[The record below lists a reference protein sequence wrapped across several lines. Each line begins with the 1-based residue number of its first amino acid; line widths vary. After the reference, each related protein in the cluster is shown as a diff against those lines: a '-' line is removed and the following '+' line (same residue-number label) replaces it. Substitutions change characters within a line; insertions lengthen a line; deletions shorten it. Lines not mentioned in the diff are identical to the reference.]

1 MKLTAFTDYALRTL
15 IYLGLHP
22 DQLSTID
29 DICDAYDIPRNHLTK
44 VVHLLGGSGWVQ
56 TVRGKGGGLRL
67 AVLPEKVSIGAVV
80 RLTESDFDMVEC
92 FNKDNNRCVLSPS
105 CRLKGALREATDA
118 WFAVLDPLTLADLL
132 GNARNL
138 RRQLFGSAA

>member
-92 FNKDNNRCVLSPS
+92 FSKDNNRCVLSPS
-105 CRLKGALREATDA
+105 CRLKQALREATDA

-132 GNARNL
+132 GNAHNL

>member
-29 DICDAYDIPRNHLTK
+29 EICEAYDIPRNHLSK

-67 AVLPEKVSIGAVV
+67 AVAPEKVSIGEVV

-92 FNKDNNRCVLSPS
+92 FNTDNNRCVLSPS
-105 CRLKGALREATDA
+105 CRLKSALRQATDA

>member
-22 DQLSTID
+22 GQLSTID

>member
-29 DICDAYDIPRNHLTK
+29 EICDAYDIPRNHLTK

-56 TVRGKGGGLRL
+56 TVRGKGGGLKL
-67 AVLPEKVSIGAVV
+67 AVPAEKVSVGDVV

-92 FNKDNNRCVLSPS
+92 FNRDNNRCVLSPS
-105 CRLKGALREATDA
+105 CRLKSALRQATDA

>member
-56 TVRGKGGGLRL
+56 TVRGKGGGRRL

>member
-1 MKLTAFTDYALRTL
+1 MRLTAFTDYALRTL

-56 TVRGKGGGLRL
+56 TIRGKGGGLRL
-67 AVLPEKVSIGAVV
+67 AMPPEKVSVGAVV

-92 FNKDNNRCVLSPS
+92 FSKDNNRCVLSPS
-105 CRLKGALREATDA
+105 CRLKSALRQATDA
-118 WFAVLDPLTLADLL
+118 WFSVLDPLTLADLL
-132 GNARNL
+132 GNAPNL
-138 RRQLFGSAA
+138 RRRLFGSAA

>member
-29 DICDAYDIPRNHLTK
+29 EICDAYDIPRNHLTK

-56 TVRGKGGGLRL
+56 TVRGKGGGLKL
-67 AVLPEKVSIGAVV
+67 AVPAEKVSVGEVV

-92 FNKDNNRCVLSPS
+92 FSRDNNRCVLSPS
-105 CRLKGALREATDA
+105 CRLKSALRQATDA

>member
-29 DICDAYDIPRNHLTK
+29 EICEAYDIPRNHLSK

-67 AVLPEKVSIGAVV
+67 AVAPEKVSIGEVV

-92 FNKDNNRCVLSPS
+92 FKTDNNRCVLSPS
-105 CRLKGALREATDA
+105 CRLKSALRQATDA

>member
-1 MKLTAFTDYALRTL
+1 MRLTAFTDYALRTL

-56 TVRGKGGGLRL
+56 TIRGKGGGLRL
-67 AVLPEKVSIGAVV
+67 AMPPEKVSVGAVV

-92 FNKDNNRCVLSPS
+92 FSKDNNRCVLSPS
-105 CRLKGALREATDA
+105 CRLKSALRQATDA
-118 WFAVLDPLTLADLL
+118 WFSVLDPLTLADLL
-132 GNARNL
+132 DNAPNL
-138 RRQLFGSAA
+138 RRRLFGSAA